1 MTIFSFNKINLLIN
15 ILKNFI
21 YEIKNKIYIRMDAVC
36 CNLESSSRIGF
47 QCRYGC
53 LKAGFAKAAHSA
65 GRYGH
70 CRRLR
75 RYRAG
80 TV

>member
-1 MTIFSFNKINLLIN
+1 
-15 ILKNFI
+15 
-21 YEIKNKIYIRMDAVC
+21 MDAVC

-75 RYRAG
+75 RYRAE